1 MPVLLAHTFCQLYII
16 ISYVFNHCDLQKT
29 IPKYYHF
36 VNVTSRGNN
45 FLHKCYSN
53 IMNAYAAVSKPL
65 FGNSDLLA
73 ILLQPTYIKRLKA
86 VPVTART
93 GKMWTDDAITELQGC
108 LEATNMTNFRESTD
122 NILWVCRQECCTS
135 TCIPFQTNP
144 VYPHQNDEEKVLSW
158 AYSEHG
164 DRAAACVQNSLH
176 RTPVSCT
183 PPRTIMLLLS
193 RRIPWPSLVTCY
205 RELVH
210 GHFQWRWQ
218 QSHTQRRQPLGL

>member
-1 MPVLLAHTFCQLYII
+1 MSSTPTLSYRSNAGTPAHTFCQLYII

-53 IMNAYAAVSKPL
+53 IMNAYAAVSKPH
-65 FGNSDLLA
+65 FGNSDLRA

-122 NILWVCRQECCTS
+122 NILWVCRQSVVPPPASPSRLIPYIPTRMMKKKFSAELTVS
-135 TCIPFQTNP
+135 TGT
-144 VYPHQNDEEKVLSW
+144 
-158 AYSEHG
+158 G
-164 DRAAACVQNSLH
+164 
-176 RTPVSCT
+176 
-183 PPRTIMLLLS
+183 LLLVS
-193 RRIPWPSLVTCY
+193 KTLCT
-205 RELVH
+205 VH
-210 GHFQWRWQ
+210 Q
-218 QSHTQRRQPLGL
+218 